1 MSEQKDEVIEDSG
14 TTPNTSKASENKNKT
29 KVISIIIVL
38 IIVVAGVVVFKNNT
52 SSNKPDSEKTTTL
65 ETDKDNTPVIVA
77 RVNGVEI
84 LSNDVDNQT
93 QALIN
98 SSLPPGVTDVPAE
111 LETEARKQALQ
122 IMINQEILYQT
133 AVGSGVEVSD
143 EDIQSQIDS
152 IIQRFPSE
160 AEYKTALAADNISED
175 ILRQDIKK
183 QLTVQKYVDT
193 VVDTDGITAS
203 EEEIQALYDK
213 YSEAQENMP
222 ALEDIQEQ
230 LQAEIVQGK
239 FNTQIS
245 AIIDQLREQAD
256 IEIL

>member
-1 MSEQKDEVIEDSG
+1 MSEQKEEVVENSD
-14 TTPNTSKASENKNKT
+14 TTPNASKSSENKNKT

-38 IIVVAGVVVFKNNT
+38 IIVIAGIVVFKNNT
-52 SSNKPDSEKTTTL
+52 SSKPDSGKTTTS
-65 ETDKDNTPVIVA
+65 EANKDNTSSIVA
-77 RVNGVEI
+77 KVNGVEI

-122 IMINQEILYQT
+122 IMINQEVLYQT
-133 AVGSGVEVSD
+133 AVDSGVEVSD
-143 EDIQSQIDS
+143 EDVQSQIDS

-213 YSEAQENMP
+213 YAEAQENMP
-222 ALEDIQEQ
+222 ALEEIQEQ